1 MAKQHTMER
10 IFEMLPRL
18 DMDKLKTWVRDD
30 LFRKVNYATVS
41 SAKEGYGARCL
52 YCGERF
58 SLRELKSG
66 PAQHNTTEICPKCGR
81 VITFKDEWRGHKT
94 LIDYGYFLV
103 VQEMRNKALMLRS
116 FYVRRSYGREWNE
129 HLELSEHMRLYVH
142 PDGIRTF
149 VRKLYSVYGMDYF
162 FIDEYSSCEYWIE
175 QKSVGKP
182 VPYNYFQSSIDYILG
197 IKWETDLSK
206 TFFKYSCAYGFMQE
220 KASSYPPDLTRYLEL
235 YVKYPVLTEKL
246 FKEGFANLLKD
257 KINGRLSMQ
266 IVNFRKKTV
275 SEAFGVPKSA
285 VKELKGCNRT
295 RLADKQF
302 IVRHKLKN
310 PDDIEFIR
318 QHYGYRTSEINYLA
332 KKMTVHKLKTYLSSQ
347 RREDTCYSLIG
358 DYYDYLHEC
367 EKLKLDLGKKFIL
380 FPEDLRK
387 AHEDTSRAIREIK
400 AQKEAEAIAERDRA
414 FAVKLKALEKKYS
427 FSADGLFIRPAKGAG
442 ELIKEGASLNHC
454 VATYSDKYLN
464 GQTIILFIR
473 REAAP
478 DESYYTMELSP
489 QSEAVIQCRGLRN
502 CGKTPEIEEFIG
514 KWDEWRSNKK
524 NKKKAA
530 VTAA

>member
-18 DMDKLKTWVRDD
+18 DMDKLKGWIGDD

-41 SAKEGYGARCL
+41 SAKEGYTAECL
-52 YCGERF
+52 CCGEKF

-66 PAQHNTTEICPKCGR
+66 SARHNTLGICPKCGR

-103 VQEMRNKALMLRS
+103 VQKMRNKALMLRS
-116 FYVRRSYGREWNE
+116 FYVRRSYGKEWNE
-129 HLELSEHMRLYVH
+129 RLELSEHMRLYVH

-162 FIDEYSSCEYWIE
+162 FIDEYSSREYWIE
-175 QKSVGKP
+175 QRSVGKP
-182 VPYNYFQSSIDYILG
+182 VPYNFFQSSIDYIFG

-206 TFFKYSCAYGFMQE
+206 TFFKYSCAEEFMR
-220 KASSYPPDLTRYLEL
+220 SINSCYPPNLTKYLEL
-235 YVKYPVLTEKL
+235 YVKYPVLTERL
-246 FKEGFANLLKD
+246 FKEGFVNLLKD
-257 KINGRLSMQ
+257 KTNGCLPMQ
-266 IVNFRKKTV
+266 TVNFRKKTV
-275 SEAFGVPKSA
+275 SEAFGIPKSA
-285 VKELKGCNRT
+285 VRELKNCGRT
-295 RLADKQF
+295 QLINKQF
-302 IVRHKLKN
+302 IIRHNLKGDVTKFVERYY
-310 PDDIEFIR
+310 P
-318 QHYGYRTSEINYLA
+318 YYTKEINFLA
-332 KKMTVHKLKTYLSSQ
+332 KRMTVNKLWTYLSK
-347 RREDTCYSLIG
+347 REYVTHNCSIS

-367 EKLKLDLGKKFIL
+367 EKLKLDLSKKFIL

-400 AQKEAEAIAERDRA
+400 AQKEAEAIAEQDRA

-427 FSADGLFIRPAKGAG
+427 FSADGLLIRPAKGAG

-489 QSEAVIQCRGLRN
+489 TSEMVIQCRGLRN
-502 CGKTPEIEEFIG
+502 CGKTPEIEEFIR

-524 NKKKAA
+524 NKKKA

>member
-18 DMDKLKTWVRDD
+18 DMDKLKAWIRDD

-41 SAKEGYGARCL
+41 SAKEGYTAECL

-66 PAQHNTTEICPKCGR
+66 SAQHNTSGICPKCGR

-103 VQEMRNKALMLRS
+103 VQKMRNKALMLRS
-116 FYVRRSYGREWNE
+116 FYVRRSYGREWDE
-129 HLELSEHMRLYVH
+129 RLELSEHMRLYIH

-149 VRKLYSVYGMDYF
+149 VRKLYSAYGMDYF

-175 QKSVGKP
+175 QRSVGKP
-182 VPYNYFQSSIDYILG
+182 VPYNHFQSSIDYILG

-206 TFFKYSCAYGFMQE
+206 TLFKYSCAEEFMR
-220 KASSYPPDLTRYLEL
+220 SIDSCYPPDLTKYLEL
-235 YVKYPVLTEKL
+235 YMKHPFLTEKL
-246 FKEGFANLLKD
+246 FKEGFANLLTD

-266 IVNFRKKTV
+266 MVNFRKKTV
-275 SEAFGVPKSA
+275 SEAFGVPRRA
-285 VKELKGCNRT
+285 VKELKGCGRT
-295 RLADKQF
+295 QLINKQF
-302 IVRHKLKN
+302 IIRYNLKGDVTKFVERYY
-310 PDDIEFIR
+310 P
-318 QHYGYRTSEINYLA
+318 YYTKEINFLA
-332 KKMTVHKLKTYLSSQ
+332 KRMTVNKLWTYLSKQEYVTYNCSI
-347 RREDTCYSLIG
+347 S

-367 EKLKLDLGKKFIL
+367 EKLKLDLSRKFIL

-387 AHEDTSRAIREIK
+387 AHEDTSRAIRELK
-400 AQKEAEAIAERDRA
+400 AQKEAEAIAEQDRA

-473 REAAP
+473 KEAAP

-489 QSEAVIQCRGLRN
+489 QSETVIQCRGLRN
-502 CGKTPEIEEFIG
+502 CGKTPEIEEFLK

>member
-18 DMDKLKTWVRDD
+18 DMDKLKAWIRDD

-41 SAKEGYGARCL
+41 SAKEGYTAECL

-66 PAQHNTTEICPKCGR
+66 SAQHNTTGICPKCGR

-103 VQEMRNKALMLRS
+103 VQKMRNKALMLRS
-116 FYVRRSYGREWNE
+116 FYVRRSYGREWDE
-129 HLELSEHMRLYVH
+129 RLELSEHMRLYVH
-142 PDGIRTF
+142 SDGIRTF

-206 TFFKYSCAYGFMQE
+206 TLFKYSCAEEFMR
-220 KASSYPPDLTRYLEL
+220 SIDSCYPPDLTKYLEL
-235 YVKYPVLTEKL
+235 YVKHPVLTERL
-246 FKEGFANLLKD
+246 FKEGFVNLLKD
-257 KINGRLSMQ
+257 KINGYLPMC

-275 SEAFGVPKSA
+275 AEAFGIPRST
-285 VKELKGCNRT
+285 VKTLGNCDQRILNQKRIETKYHITNADEIEYLNLLGNHALWQVSYILKRMT
-295 RLADKQF
+295 VRKLSSYFDKQ
-302 IVRHKLKN
+302 RHKGV
-310 PDDIEFIR
+310 
-318 QHYGYRTSEINYLA
+318 HLA
-332 KKMTVHKLKTYLSSQ
+332 LV
-347 RREDTCYSLIG
+347 G

-367 EKLKLDLGKKFIL
+367 EKLKLDLSKKFIL
-380 FPEDLRK
+380 FPENLRK

-414 FAVKLKALEKKYS
+414 FAIKLKDLEKKYS
-427 FSADGLFIRPAKGAG
+427 FSVDGLFIRPAKGAG

-454 VATYSDKYLN
+454 VATYADRYLN

-478 DESYYTMELSP
+478 NESYYTMELSP
-489 QSEAVIQCRGLRN
+489 QSEMVIQCRGLRN
-502 CGKTPEIEEFIG
+502 CGKTPEIEEFIR

-524 NKKKAA
+524 NKKKA

>member
-1 MAKQHTMER
+1 MAKQHTMEH

-18 DMDKLKTWVRDD
+18 DMDKLKAWIRDD

-41 SAKEGYGARCL
+41 STKEGYTAECL

-66 PAQHNTTEICPKCGR
+66 SAQHNTLGICPKCGR

-103 VQEMRNKALMLRS
+103 VQKMRNKALMLRS
-116 FYVRRSYGREWNE
+116 FYVRRSYGKEWDE
-129 HLELSEHMRLYVH
+129 RLELSEHMRVYVH

-175 QKSVGKP
+175 QRSVGMP

-197 IKWETDLSK
+197 IKWETDLAK
-206 TFFKYSCAYGFMQE
+206 TLLKYSCAYEYMQE
-220 KASSYPPDLTRYLEL
+220 TGSSYPPDLTRYLEL

-246 FKEGFANLLKD
+246 FKEGFANLLTD
-257 KINGRLSMQ
+257 KINGHLSMQ

-275 SEAFGVPKSA
+275 SEAFGVPRSA

-302 IVRHKLKN
+302 IIRHKLRN

-318 QHYGYRTSEINYLA
+318 QHYGYRTSEINYLT
-332 KKMTVHKLKTYLSSQ
+332 KRMTVHKLRTYLSSQ
-347 RREDTCYSLIG
+347 QREDACYSFIG

-367 EKLKLDLGKKFIL
+367 EKLKLDLSRKFIL

-387 AHEDTSRAIREIK
+387 AHEETSRAIRELK

-473 REAAP
+473 KESAP

-489 QSEAVIQCRGLRN
+489 QSETVIQCRGLRN
-502 CGKTPEIEEFIG
+502 CGKTPEIEEFLR
-514 KWDEWRSNKK
+514 KWDEWRNKK
-524 NKKKAA
+524 NKKKA

>member
-94 LIDYGYFLV
+94 LIDYVYFLV

-246 FKEGFANLLKD
+246 FKEGFANLLKN
-257 KINGRLSMQ
+257 KINGRLPMQ
-266 IVNFRKKTV
+266 IANFRKKTV
-275 SEAFGVPKSA
+275 SEALGIPKSA
-285 VKELKGCNRT
+285 VRELKGCGQTQLIN
-295 RLADKQF
+295 KQF
-302 IVRHKLKN
+302 IIRHNLKGDVTKFVERYY
-310 PDDIEFIR
+310 P
-318 QHYGYRTSEINYLA
+318 YYTKEINFLV
-332 KKMTVHKLKTYLSSQ
+332 KRMTANKLWTYLSKQEYVTYNCSI
-347 RREDTCYSLIG
+347 S

-367 EKLKLDLGKKFIL
+367 EKLKLDLSKKFIL

-489 QSEAVIQCRGLRN
+489 TSEVVIQCRGLRN
-502 CGKTPEIEEFIG
+502 CGKTPEIEEFIR

-524 NKKKAA
+524 NKKKA

>member
-1 MAKQHTMER
+1 MTKQHTMER
-10 IFEMLPRL
+10 IFEMLPTL
-18 DMDKLKTWVRDD
+18 DMDKLKTWVRDE
-30 LFRKVNYATVS
+30 LFCEVNYVTVS
-41 SAKEGYGARCL
+41 SAKKGYGAMCL
-52 YCGERF
+52 HCGKWF

-66 PAQHNTTEICPKCGR
+66 SAQHNTTGICPKCGR

-103 VQEMRNKALMLRS
+103 MQKMRNKALMLRS
-116 FYVRRSYGREWNE
+116 FYVRRSYGREWDE
-129 HLELSEHMRLYVH
+129 RLELSEHMRLYIH

-182 VPYNYFQSSIDYILG
+182 MPYNYFQSSIDYILG

-206 TFFKYSCAYGFMQE
+206 TFFKYSCAEEFMR
-220 KASSYPPDLTRYLEL
+220 SIDSCYPPDLTKYLEL

-246 FKEGFANLLKD
+246 FKEGFSNLLKD
-257 KINGRLSMQ
+257 KINGCLPMQ
-266 IVNFRKKTV
+266 MVNFRKKTV
-275 SEAFGVPKSA
+275 SEAFGVPRRA
-285 VKELKGCNRT
+285 VKELKGCGRT
-295 RLADKQF
+295 QLINKQF
-302 IVRHKLKN
+302 IIRYNLKG
-310 PDDIEFIR
+310 DVTKFVE
-318 QHYGYRTSEINYLA
+318 QHYPYYTKKINFLA
-332 KKMTVHKLKTYLSSQ
+332 KRMTVNKLWTYLSKQEYVTLNCSI
-347 RREDTCYSLIG
+347 S

-367 EKLKLDLGKKFIL
+367 EKLKLDLSKKFIL

-387 AHEDTSRAIREIK
+387 AHEDTSRAVREIK
-400 AQKEAEAIAERDRA
+400 AQKEAEAIAERDKA
-414 FAVKLKALEKKYS
+414 FAVKLKFLEKKYS

-473 REAAP
+473 KESAP
-478 DESYYTMELSP
+478 DESYYTMEVSP
-489 QSEAVIQCRGLRN
+489 QSETVIQCRGLRN
-502 CGKTPEIEEFIG
+502 CGKTPEIEEFLE

-524 NKKKAA
+524 NKKKA

>member
-18 DMDKLKTWVRDD
+18 DMDKLKAWIRDD
-30 LFRKVNYATVS
+30 LFCKVNYATVS
-41 SAKEGYGARCL
+41 STKEGYTAECL
-52 YCGERF
+52 YCEERF

-66 PAQHNTTEICPKCGR
+66 SAQHNTSGICPKCGR

-103 VQEMRNKALMLRS
+103 VQKMRNKALMLRS
-116 FYVRRSYGREWNE
+116 FYVRRSYGKEWDE
-129 HLELSEHMRLYVH
+129 RLELSEHMRVYVH

-149 VRKLYSVYGMDYF
+149 VRKLYSAYGMDYF
-162 FIDEYSSCEYWIE
+162 FIDEYSSWEYWIE
-175 QKSVGKP
+175 QRSVGKP
-182 VPYNYFQSSIDYILG
+182 VPYNFFQSSIDYILG
-197 IKWETDLSK
+197 IKWETDLAK
-206 TFFKYSCAYGFMQE
+206 TLFKYSCAYEYMQE
-220 KASSYPPDLTRYLEL
+220 TGSSYPPDLTRYLEL

-246 FKEGFANLLKD
+246 FKEGFANLLTD
-257 KINGRLSMQ
+257 KINGHLSMQ

-275 SEAFGVPKSA
+275 SEAFGVPRSA

-302 IVRHKLKN
+302 IIRHKLRN

-318 QHYGYRTSEINYLA
+318 QHYGYRTSEINYLT
-332 KKMTVHKLKTYLSSQ
+332 KRMTVRKLRTYLSSQ
-347 RREDTCYSLIG
+347 QRGDACYSFIN
-358 DYYDYLHEC
+358 DYYDYLHKC
-367 EKLKLDLGKKFIL
+367 EKLKLDLSRKFIL

-387 AHEDTSRAIREIK
+387 AHEDTSRAIRELK
-400 AQKEAEAIAERDRA
+400 AQKEAEAIAEQDRA

-473 REAAP
+473 KESAP

-489 QSEAVIQCRGLRN
+489 QSEMVIQCRGLRN
-502 CGKTPEIEEFIG
+502 CGKTPEIEEFLR
-514 KWDEWRSNKK
+514 KWDEWRNKK
-524 NKKKAA
+524 NKKKA

>member
-18 DMDKLKTWVRDD
+18 DMDKLKAWIRDD

-41 SAKEGYGARCL
+41 SAKEGYIAECL

-66 PAQHNTTEICPKCGR
+66 SAQHNTSGICPKCGR

-103 VQEMRNKALMLRS
+103 VQKMRNKALMLRS
-116 FYVRRSYGREWNE
+116 FYVRRSYGREWDE
-129 HLELSEHMRLYVH
+129 RLGLSEHMRLYVH

-182 VPYNYFQSSIDYILG
+182 MPYNYFQSSIDYILG

-206 TFFKYSCAYGFMQE
+206 TLFKYSCAEEFMR
-220 KASSYPPDLTRYLEL
+220 SIDSCYPPDLTKYLEL

-257 KINGRLSMQ
+257 KINGCLPMQ
-266 IVNFRKKTV
+266 MVNFRKKTV
-275 SEAFGVPKSA
+275 SEAFGVPRRA
-285 VKELKGCNRT
+285 VKELKGCGRT
-295 RLADKQF
+295 QLINKQF
-302 IVRHKLKN
+302 IIRYNLKGDVTKFVERYY
-310 PDDIEFIR
+310 P
-318 QHYGYRTSEINYLA
+318 YYTKKINFLT
-332 KKMTVHKLKTYLSSQ
+332 KRMTVNKLWTYLSKQEYVTYNCSI
-347 RREDTCYSLIG
+347 S

-367 EKLKLDLGKKFIL
+367 EKLKLDLSRKFIL

-414 FAVKLKALEKKYS
+414 FAIKLKALEKKYS

-489 QSEAVIQCRGLRN
+489 QSETVIQCRGLRN
-502 CGKTPEIEEFIG
+502 CGKTPEIEEFIR
-514 KWDEWRSNKK
+514 KWDEWRNKK
-524 NKKKAA
+524 NKKKA

>member
-18 DMDKLKTWVRDD
+18 DMDKLKAWIRDD

-41 SAKEGYGARCL
+41 SAKEGYTAECL

-66 PAQHNTTEICPKCGR
+66 SAQHNTSGICPKCGR

-103 VQEMRNKALMLRS
+103 VQKMRNKALMLRS
-116 FYVRRSYGREWNE
+116 FYVRRSYGKEWDE
-129 HLELSEHMRLYVH
+129 RLELSEHMRVYVH

-175 QKSVGKP
+175 HQSVGKP
-182 VPYNYFQSSIDYILG
+182 VPYNYFQSSINYILG
-197 IKWETDLSK
+197 IKWETDFSK
-206 TFFKYSCAYGFMQE
+206 TFFKYSCAEEFMR
-220 KASSYPPDLTRYLEL
+220 SINSCYPPNLTKYLEL
-235 YVKYPVLTEKL
+235 YVKYPVLTERL
-246 FKEGFANLLKD
+246 FKEGFVNLLKD
-257 KINGRLSMQ
+257 KINGCLYMQ

-275 SEAFGVPKSA
+275 SEALGIPKSA
-285 VKELKGCNRT
+285 VRELKNCGRT
-295 RLADKQF
+295 QLINKQF
-302 IVRHKLKN
+302 IIRHNLKGDVTKFVERYY
-310 PDDIEFIR
+310 P
-318 QHYGYRTSEINYLA
+318 YYTKEINFLA
-332 KKMTVHKLKTYLSSQ
+332 KRMTVNKLWTYLSKQEYVTHNCSI
-347 RREDTCYSLIG
+347 S

-367 EKLKLDLGKKFIL
+367 EKLKLDLSKKFIL

-427 FSADGLFIRPAKGAG
+427 FSDDGLFIRPAKGAG

-489 QSEAVIQCRGLRN
+489 QSETVIQCRGLRN
-502 CGKTPEIEEFIG
+502 CGKTPEIEEFIR

-524 NKKKAA
+524 NKKKA

>member
-10 IFEMLPRL
+10 IFEMLPYL

-41 SAKEGYGARCL
+41 SAKEGYGAMCL
-52 YCGERF
+52 HCGKWF
-58 SLRELKSG
+58 SLRELKNGS
-66 PAQHNTTEICPKCGR
+66 AQHNTSGICPKCGR

-103 VQEMRNKALMLRS
+103 VQKMRNKALMLRS
-116 FYVRRSYGREWNE
+116 FYVRRSYGREWDE
-129 HLELSEHMRLYVH
+129 RLELSEHMRLYVH

-149 VRKLYSVYGMDYF
+149 VRNLYSVYGMDYF

-182 VPYNYFQSSIDYILG
+182 VPYNFFRSSIDYILG
-197 IKWETDLSK
+197 IKWETDLAK
-206 TFFKYSCAYGFMQE
+206 TLFKYSCAYGFIQE
-220 KASSYPPDLTRYLEL
+220 TGSSYPPDLTRYLEL

-246 FKEGFANLLKD
+246 FKEGFSNLLKD
-257 KINGRLSMQ
+257 KINGCLPMQ
-266 IVNFRKKTV
+266 MVNFRKKTV
-275 SEAFGVPKSA
+275 SEAFGAPRSA

-302 IVRHKLKN
+302 IIRHKLKN

-318 QHYGYRTSEINYLA
+318 QHYGYRTPEINYLS
-332 KKMTVHKLKTYLSSQ
+332 KRMTVHKLRTYLSSQ
-347 RREDTCYSLIG
+347 QREDTCYLLIG

-367 EKLKLDLGKKFIL
+367 EKLKLDLSRKFIL

-387 AHEDTSRAIREIK
+387 AHEDTSRARRELE
-400 AQKEAEAIAERDRA
+400 AQKRAEAIAERDRA

-454 VATYSDKYLN
+454 VATYADKYLI

-489 QSEAVIQCRGLRN
+489 QSETVIQCRGLRN
-502 CGKTPEIEEFIG
+502 CGKTPEIEEFIR
-514 KWDEWRSNKK
+514 KWDEWRNKK
-524 NKKKAA
+524 NKKKA

>member
-1 MAKQHTMER
+1 MAKQHTMEC
-10 IFEMLPRL
+10 IFEMLPTL
-18 DMDKLKTWVRDD
+18 DTDKLKTWVRDD
-30 LFRKVNYATVS
+30 LFSKVNYATVS
-41 SAKEGYGARCL
+41 SAKEGYAAECL
-52 YCGERF
+52 HCGERF
-58 SLRELKSG
+58 SLRELKNGS
-66 PAQHNTTEICPKCGR
+66 AQHNTSGICPKCGR
-81 VITFKDEWRGHKT
+81 AITFKDEWRGHRT

-103 VQEMRNKALMLRS
+103 VQKMRNKALMLRS
-116 FYVRRSYGREWNE
+116 FYVRRSYGKEWDE
-129 HLELSEHMRLYVH
+129 RLELSEHMRLYVH

-175 QKSVGKP
+175 QKNVGKP
-182 VPYNYFQSSIDYILG
+182 VPYNYFQSSINYILG
-197 IKWETDLSK
+197 IKWETDLLK
-206 TFFKYSCAYGFMQE
+206 TFFKYSCAQGFMQE
-220 KASSYPPDLTRYLEL
+220 IGSSYPPNLTKYLEL
-235 YVKYPVLTEKL
+235 YVKYPVLTERL
-246 FKEGFANLLKD
+246 FKEGFSNLLKD
-257 KINGRLSMQ
+257 KMNGCLPMY

-275 SEAFGVPKSA
+275 AEAFGIPRSV
-285 VKELKGCNRT
+285 VKTLGNCSTTQLAT
-295 RLADKQF
+295 RQF
-302 IVRHKLKN
+302 I
-310 PDDIEFIR
+310 
-318 QHYGYRTSEINYLA
+318 TSHNIKGDVTKFVDRYYPYYA
-332 KKMTVHKLKTYLSSQ
+332 KEVNFLTKRMTVNKLWTYLSKQEYVTYNCGIS
-347 RREDTCYSLIG
+347 

-367 EKLKLDLGKKFIL
+367 EKLKLDLSKKFIL

-489 QSEAVIQCRGLRN
+489 QSETVIQCRGLRN
-502 CGKTPEIEEFIG
+502 CGKTPEIEEFLRR
-514 KWDEWRSNKK
+514 WEEWRNKK
-524 NKKKAA
+524 NKKKAI
-530 VTAA
+530 TAA

>member
-18 DMDKLKTWVRDD
+18 DMDKLKAWIRDD
-30 LFRKVNYATVS
+30 LFCKVNYATVS
-41 SAKEGYGARCL
+41 STKEGYTAECL
-52 YCGERF
+52 YCEERF

-66 PAQHNTTEICPKCGR
+66 SAQHNTSGICPKCGR

-103 VQEMRNKALMLRS
+103 VQKMRNKALMLRS
-116 FYVRRSYGREWNE
+116 FYVRRSYGREWDE
-129 HLELSEHMRLYVH
+129 RLELSEHMRVYVH

-149 VRKLYSVYGMDYF
+149 VRKLYSAYGMDYF
-162 FIDEYSSCEYWIE
+162 FIDEYSSWEYWIE
-175 QKSVGKP
+175 QRSVGKP
-182 VPYNYFQSSIDYILG
+182 VPYNFFQSSIDYILG

-206 TFFKYSCAYGFMQE
+206 TLFKYSCAEEFMR
-220 KASSYPPDLTRYLEL
+220 SIDSCYPPDLTKYLEL

-246 FKEGFANLLKD
+246 FKEGFVNLLKD
-257 KINGRLSMQ
+257 KINGCLPMQ
-266 IVNFRKKTV
+266 MVNFRKKTV
-275 SEAFGVPKSA
+275 SEAFGVPRRA
-285 VKELKGCNRT
+285 VKELKGCGRT
-295 RLADKQF
+295 QLINKQF
-302 IVRHKLKN
+302 IIRYNLKGDVTKFVERYY
-310 PDDIEFIR
+310 P
-318 QHYGYRTSEINYLA
+318 YYTKKINFLA
-332 KKMTVHKLKTYLSSQ
+332 KRMTVNKLWTYLSKQEYVTYNCSI
-347 RREDTCYSLIG
+347 S

-367 EKLKLDLGKKFIL
+367 EKLKLDLSRKFIL

-387 AHEDTSRAIREIK
+387 AHEDTSRAIRELK
-400 AQKEAEAIAERDRA
+400 AQKEAEAIAEQDRA

-473 REAAP
+473 KESAP

-489 QSEAVIQCRGLRN
+489 QSETVIQCRGLRN
-502 CGKTPEIEEFIG
+502 CGKTPEIEEFL
-514 KWDEWRSNKK
+514 KEWDEWRNKK
-524 NKKKAA
+524 NKKKA

>member
-18 DMDKLKTWVRDD
+18 DMDKLKAWIRDD

-41 SAKEGYGARCL
+41 SAKEGYTAECL

-66 PAQHNTTEICPKCGR
+66 SAQHNTSGICPKCGR

-103 VQEMRNKALMLRS
+103 VQKMRNKALMLRS
-116 FYVRRSYGREWNE
+116 FYVRRSYGKEWDE
-129 HLELSEHMRLYVH
+129 RLELSEHMRVYVH

-175 QKSVGKP
+175 HKSVGKP
-182 VPYNYFQSSIDYILG
+182 VPYNYFQSSINYILG

-206 TFFKYSCAYGFMQE
+206 TLFKYSCAEEFMR
-220 KASSYPPDLTRYLEL
+220 SIDSYYPPDLTKYLEL
-235 YVKYPVLTEKL
+235 YMKYPVLTERL
-246 FKEGFANLLKD
+246 FKEGFVNLLKD
-257 KINGRLSMQ
+257 KINGCLPMQ
-266 IVNFRKKTV
+266 MVNFRKKTV
-275 SEAFGVPKSA
+275 SEAFGVPRSA
-285 VKELKGCNRT
+285 VKELKGCDQRILMQKKIEIKYHIT
-295 RLADKQF
+295 DTK
-302 IVRHKLKN
+302 
-310 PDDIEFIR
+310 DID
-318 QHYGYRTSEINYLA
+318 YLNYLNTYTLGQVDYIL
-332 KKMTVHKLKTYLSSQ
+332 KKMTVRKLRTYLDKQ
-347 RREDTCYSLIG
+347 REKRVHLTPMG

-367 EKLKLDLGKKFIL
+367 EKLKLDLSKKFIL

-414 FAVKLKALEKKYS
+414 FAVKLKTLEKKYS
-427 FSADGLFIRPAKGAG
+427 FSADGLLIRPAKGAG

-489 QSEAVIQCRGLRN
+489 TSETVIQCRGLRN
-502 CGKTPEIEEFIG
+502 CGKTPEIEEFIR

-524 NKKKAA
+524 NKKKA

>member
-10 IFEMLPRL
+10 IFEMLPYL

-52 YCGERF
+52 YCGKWF

-66 PAQHNTTEICPKCGR
+66 SAQHNTTGTCPKCGR

-103 VQEMRNKALMLRS
+103 VQKMRNKALMLRS
-116 FYVRRSYGREWNE
+116 FYVRRSYGREWDE
-129 HLELSEHMRLYVH
+129 RLELSEHMRLYVH

-220 KASSYPPDLTRYLEL
+220 TASSYPPDLTKYLEL

-246 FKEGFANLLKD
+246 FKEGFANLIKD

-275 SEAFGVPKSA
+275 SEAFGVPRSA
-285 VKELKGCNRT
+285 VQELKGCNRT

-302 IVRHKLKN
+302 IIRHKLKN

-318 QHYGYRTSEINYLA
+318 QHYGYRTSEINYLI
-332 KKMTVHKLKTYLSSQ
+332 KRMTVHKLRMYLNKQ
-347 RREDTCYSLIG
+347 QGKGACYSLIG

-387 AHEDTSRAIREIK
+387 AHEETSRAIRELEV
-400 AQKEAEAIAERDRA
+400 QKRAEAMAERDRA
-414 FAVKLKALEKKYS
+414 FKVRLKALEKKYF

-454 VATYSDKYLN
+454 VATYADKYLS
-464 GQTIILFIR
+464 GKTIILFIR
-473 REAAP
+473 RESAP

-489 QSEAVIQCRGLRN
+489 QSEMVIQCRGLRN
-502 CGKTPEIEEFIG
+502 CGKTPEIEEFLR
-514 KWDEWRSNKK
+514 KWEEWRNKK
-524 NKKKAA
+524 SKKKA

>member
-18 DMDKLKTWVRDD
+18 DMDKLKAWIRDD
-30 LFRKVNYATVS
+30 LFRKINYATVS
-41 SAKEGYGARCL
+41 SAKEGYTAECL
-52 YCGERF
+52 HCGKWF
-58 SLRELKSG
+58 SLRELKNGS
-66 PAQHNTTEICPKCGR
+66 AQHNTTGICPKCGR

-103 VQEMRNKALMLRS
+103 VQKMRNKALMLRS
-116 FYVRRSYGREWNE
+116 FYVRRSYGREWDE
-129 HLELSEHMRLYVH
+129 RLELSEHMRLYVH

-149 VRKLYSVYGMDYF
+149 VRKLYSVC
-162 FIDEYSSCEYWIE
+162 CEYWIE

-182 VPYNYFQSSIDYILG
+182 MLYNYFQSSINYILG

-206 TFFKYSCAYGFMQE
+206 TLFKYSCAEEFMR
-220 KASSYPPDLTRYLEL
+220 SIDSCYPPDLTKYFEL
-235 YVKYPVLTEKL
+235 YVKYPVLTERL
-246 FKEGFANLLKD
+246 FKEGFVNLLED
-257 KINGRLSMQ
+257 KINGCLPMQ
-266 IVNFRKKTV
+266 MVNFRKKTV
-275 SEAFGVPKSA
+275 SEAFGVPRSA
-285 VKELKGCNRT
+285 VKELKGCDQRILMQKKIEIKYHITDTKDIDYLNHLNMYTLGQVDYILKRMTVRKLRT
-295 RLADKQF
+295 YLDKQ
-302 IVRHKLKN
+302 REK
-310 PDDIEFIR
+310 R
-318 QHYGYRTSEINYLA
+318 
-332 KKMTVHKLKTYLSSQ
+332 VHLTPL
-347 RREDTCYSLIG
+347 G

-367 EKLKLDLGKKFIL
+367 ERLKLDLSKRFIL

-400 AQKEAEAIAERDRA
+400 ARKEAEAIAERDRA

-502 CGKTPEIEEFIG
+502 CGKTPEIEEFLR
-514 KWDEWRSNKK
+514 KWTDWRNKK
-524 NKKKAA
+524 NKKKA

>member
-1 MAKQHTMER
+1 
-10 IFEMLPRL
+10 MLPYL
-18 DMDKLKTWVRDD
+18 DMDKLKAWVRDE

-41 SAKEGYGARCL
+41 AAKEGYSAKCVH
-52 YCGERF
+52 CGKSF
-58 SLRELKSG
+58 CLRELKSG
-66 PAQHNTTEICPKCGR
+66 SAQHNTTGICPKCGR
-81 VITFKDEWRGHKT
+81 VITFKDDWRGHKT

-103 VQEMRNKALMLRS
+103 VQKMRNKALMLRS
-116 FYVRRSYGREWNE
+116 FYVRRSYGREWDE
-129 HLELSEHMRLYVH
+129 RLELSEHMRLYVH

-175 QKSVGKP
+175 QKRVGKP

-197 IKWETDLSK
+197 IKWETDLAK
-206 TFFKYSCAYGFMQE
+206 TLFKHSCAQGFMQE
-220 KASSYPPDLTRYLEL
+220 TASSYPPDLTRYFEL
-235 YVKYPVLTEKL
+235 YAKYPVLTEKL

-257 KINGRLSMQ
+257 KINGRLSMR
-266 IVNFRKKTV
+266 IANFRKKTV
-275 SEAFGVPKSA
+275 SEAFGVPRSA
-285 VKELKGCNRT
+285 VKELKGCNQA

-302 IVRHKLKN
+302 IIRHKLKN

-318 QHYGYRTSEINYLA
+318 QHYGYRTSEINYLI
-332 KKMTVHKLKTYLSSQ
+332 KRMTVHKLRTYLSSQ
-347 RREDTCYSLIG
+347 QREDTCYLLVG
-358 DYYDYLHEC
+358 DYYVYLHEC
-367 EKLKLDLGKKFIL
+367 EKLKLDLSKKFIL

-387 AHEDTSRAIREIK
+387 AHEDTSRAIRELE
-400 AQKEAEAIAERDRA
+400 AQKRAEAIAERDRA
-414 FAVKLKALEKKYS
+414 FKVRLKALEKKYF
-427 FSADGLFIRPAKGAG
+427 FSADGLFIRPAKGVE

-454 VATYSDKYLN
+454 VATYADKYLN

-489 QSEAVIQCRGLRN
+489 QSETVIQCRGLRN
-502 CGKTPEIEEFIG
+502 CGKTPEIEEFLK
-514 KWDEWRSNKK
+514 KWEEWRNKK
-524 NKKKAA
+524 SKKKA

>member
-18 DMDKLKTWVRDD
+18 DMDKLKAWIRDD

-41 SAKEGYGARCL
+41 SAKEGYTAECL

-66 PAQHNTTEICPKCGR
+66 SAQHNTSGICPKCGR

-103 VQEMRNKALMLRS
+103 VQKMRNKALMLRS
-116 FYVRRSYGREWNE
+116 FYVRRSYGKEWDE
-129 HLELSEHMRLYVH
+129 RLELSEHMRLYVH

-149 VRKLYSVYGMDYF
+149 VRRLHSVYGMDYF

-182 VPYNYFQSSIDYILG
+182 MPYNYFQSSIDYILG
-197 IKWETDLSK
+197 IKWETDLAK
-206 TFFKYSCAYGFMQE
+206 TLFKYSCAYEYMQE
-220 KASSYPPDLTRYLEL
+220 TGSSYPPDLTKHLEL

-246 FKEGFANLLKD
+246 FKEGFVNLLKD
-257 KINGRLSMQ
+257 KINGCLPMQ
-266 IVNFRKKTV
+266 MVNFRKKTV
-275 SEAFGVPKSA
+275 SEAFGVPRRA
-285 VKELKGCNRT
+285 VKELKGCGRT
-295 RLADKQF
+295 QFINKQF
-302 IVRHKLKN
+302 IIRYNLKGDVTKFVERYY
-310 PDDIEFIR
+310 P
-318 QHYGYRTSEINYLA
+318 YYTKKINFLA
-332 KKMTVHKLKTYLSSQ
+332 KRMTVNKLWTYLSKQEYVTYNCSI
-347 RREDTCYSLIG
+347 S

-367 EKLKLDLGKKFIL
+367 EKLKLDLSRKFIL

-387 AHEDTSRAIREIK
+387 AHEDTSRAIRELK
-400 AQKEAEAIAERDRA
+400 AQKEAEAIAEQDRA

-454 VATYSDKYLN
+454 VATYADKYLI

-478 DESYYTMELSP
+478 NESYYTMELSP
-489 QSEAVIQCRGLRN
+489 QSETVIQCRGLRN
-502 CGKTPEIEEFIG
+502 CGKTPEIEEFIR

-524 NKKKAA
+524 NKKKA

>member
-10 IFEMLPRL
+10 IFEMLPYL
-18 DMDKLKTWVRDD
+18 DMDKLKAWIRDE

-52 YCGERF
+52 HCGKWF
-58 SLRELKSG
+58 SLRELKNGS
-66 PAQHNTTEICPKCGR
+66 AQHNTSGFCPKCGSA
-81 VITFKDEWRGHKT
+81 ITFKDEWRGHKT

-103 VQEMRNKALMLRS
+103 VQKMRNKALMLRS
-116 FYVRRSYGREWNE
+116 FYVRRSYGKEWDE
-129 HLELSEHMRLYVH
+129 RLELSEHMRLYVH
-142 PDGIRTF
+142 PNGIRTF
-149 VRKLYSVYGMDYF
+149 VRKLYSAYGMYYF

-175 QKSVGKP
+175 QQGVGKP
-182 VPYNYFQSSIDYILG
+182 APYNYFQSSINYILG

-206 TFFKYSCAYGFMQE
+206 TFFKYSCAYEYMQE
-220 KASSYPPDLTRYLEL
+220 TGSSYPPNLTKYLEL
-235 YVKYPVLTEKL
+235 YAKHPVLTERL
-246 FKEGFANLLKD
+246 FKEGFSNLLRD
-257 KINGRLSMQ
+257 KINGCLPMY

-275 SEAFGVPKSA
+275 AEAFGIPRSA

-302 IVRHKLKN
+302 IIQHKLKN

-332 KKMTVHKLKTYLSSQ
+332 KRMTAHKLRTYLRSQ
-347 RREDTCYSLIG
+347 QREGTCYSLIG

-367 EKLKLDLGKKFIL
+367 EKLKLDLSRKFIL

-387 AHEDTSRAIREIK
+387 AHEETSRAIRELE
-400 AQKEAEAIAERDRA
+400 AQKRAEAIAERDRA
-414 FAVKLKALEKKYS
+414 FAVKLKTLEKKYF

-454 VATYSDKYLN
+454 VATYADKYLN

-489 QSEAVIQCRGLRN
+489 QSETVIQCRGLRN
-502 CGKTPEIEEFIG
+502 CGKTPEIEEFLR
-514 KWDEWRSNKK
+514 KWEEWRNKK
-524 NKKKAA
+524 NKKKA

>member
-10 IFEMLPRL
+10 IFEMLPYL
-18 DMDKLKTWVRDD
+18 DMDKLKTWVRDE
-30 LFRKVNYATVS
+30 LFCKVNYATVS
-41 SAKEGYGARCL
+41 SAKEGSTAECL

-66 PAQHNTTEICPKCGR
+66 SAQHNTSGICPKCGR

-103 VQEMRNKALMLRS
+103 VQKMRNKALMLRS
-116 FYVRRSYGREWNE
+116 FYVRRSYGREWDE
-129 HLELSEHMRLYVH
+129 RLGLSEHMRLYVH

-182 VPYNYFQSSIDYILG
+182 MPYNYFQSSIDYILG
-197 IKWETDLSK
+197 IKWETGLSK
-206 TFFKYSCAYGFMQE
+206 TLFKYSCAEEFMR
-220 KASSYPPDLTRYLEL
+220 SIDSCYPPDLTKYLEL

-246 FKEGFANLLKD
+246 FKEGFSNLLKD
-257 KINGRLSMQ
+257 KINGCLPMQ
-266 IVNFRKKTV
+266 MVNFRKKTV
-275 SEAFGVPKSA
+275 SEAFGVPRRA
-285 VKELKGCNRT
+285 VKELKGCGRT
-295 RLADKQF
+295 QLINKQF
-302 IVRHKLKN
+302 IIRYNLKGDVTKFVERYY
-310 PDDIEFIR
+310 P
-318 QHYGYRTSEINYLA
+318 YYTKEINFLA
-332 KKMTVHKLKTYLSSQ
+332 KRMTVNKLWTYLSKQEYVTHNCSI
-347 RREDTCYSLIG
+347 S

-367 EKLKLDLGKKFIL
+367 EKLKLDLSRKFIL

-387 AHEDTSRAIREIK
+387 AHEETSRAIRELK
-400 AQKEAEAIAERDRA
+400 AQKEAEAIAEQDRA

-473 REAAP
+473 KESAP

-489 QSEAVIQCRGLRN
+489 QSETVIQCRGLRN
-502 CGKTPEIEEFIG
+502 CGKTPEIEEFLR
-514 KWDEWRSNKK
+514 KWDEWRNKK
-524 NKKKAA
+524 NKKKA

>member
-10 IFEMLPRL
+10 IFEMLPYL
-18 DMDKLKTWVRDD
+18 DMDKLKAWVRDE

-41 SAKEGYGARCL
+41 ATKEGYSAKCIH
-52 YCGERF
+52 CGKSF
-58 SLRELKSG
+58 CLRELKSG
-66 PAQHNTTEICPKCGR
+66 SAQHNTTGICPKCGR

-103 VQEMRNKALMLRS
+103 VQKMRNKALMLRS
-116 FYVRRSYGREWNE
+116 FYVRRSYGREWDE
-129 HLELSEHMRLYVH
+129 RLELSEHMRLYVH
-142 PDGIRTF
+142 PDGTRTF
-149 VRKLYSVYGMDYF
+149 VRRLHSVYGMDYF

-197 IKWETDLSK
+197 IKWEADLSK
-206 TFFKYSCAYGFMQE
+206 TFFKYSCACGFMQE
-220 KASSYPPDLTRYLEL
+220 TASSYPPDLTRYFEL
-235 YVKYPVLTEKL
+235 YAKYPVLTEKL

-257 KINGRLSMQ
+257 KINGRLSMR

-275 SEAFGVPKSA
+275 SEAFGVPRSA
-285 VKELKGCNRT
+285 VKELKGCNQT

-302 IVRHKLKN
+302 IIRHKLKN

-318 QHYGYRTSEINYLA
+318 QHYGYRTPEINYLI
-332 KKMTVHKLKTYLSSQ
+332 KRMTVHKLRTYLSSQ
-347 RREDTCYSLIG
+347 QREDTCYLLIG
-358 DYYDYLHEC
+358 DYCVYLHEC
-367 EKLKLDLGKKFIL
+367 EKLKLDLSKKFIL

-387 AHEDTSRAIREIK
+387 AHEDTSRAIRELE
-400 AQKEAEAIAERDRA
+400 AQKRAEAIAERDRA
-414 FAVKLKALEKKYS
+414 FKVRLKALEKKYF
-427 FSADGLFIRPAKGAG
+427 FSADGLFIRPAKGVE

-454 VATYSDKYLN
+454 VATYADKYLN

-489 QSEAVIQCRGLRN
+489 QSETVIQCRGLRN
-502 CGKTPEIEEFIG
+502 CGKTPEIEEFLG
-514 KWDEWRSNKK
+514 KWEEWRNKK
-524 NKKKAA
+524 SKKKA